1 MTNEPNKEVYDLE
14 SVCTLCVCS
23 PANHI
28 LFWPCPILSNEK
40 ICTDCCQVSCL
51 KDDIA
56 IKFSQ
61 ALGKEIT
68 LEEVNKACQSCGKN
82 YGKQNPELAK
92 RLENEF

>member
-1 MTNEPNKEVYDLE
+1 MNQEQNKELYDFE
-14 SVCTLCVCS
+14 TQCSLCVCI
-23 PANHI
+23 PATHI
-28 LFWPCPILSNEK
+28 LFHSCPILENNP
-40 ICTDCCQVSCL
+40 ICKDCCLISCL

-68 LEEVNKACQSCGKN
+68 LEQVNEVCKQCGKN

-92 RLENEF
+92 KLENEF